1 MSDKKT
7 WVFLDGIKLPG
18 INYKEGAAK
27 KNLPKISAKMV
38 DGKEQINI
46 TFPNNVLD
54 QFIEYAMCEYESI
67 KEAIDMDLKPEEVIA
82 NFDNK
87 D

>member
-27 KNLPKISAKMV
+27 KNLPTISAKMV
-38 DGKEQINI
+38 DGKEQVNI

-54 QFIEYAMCEYESI
+54 QFIEYAMCEYNSI

>member
-27 KNLPKISAKMV
+27 KNLPTISATMV
-38 DGKEQINI
+38 DDKEQISI
-46 TFPNNVLD
+46 RFPNNVLD
-54 QFIEYAMCEYESI
+54 
-67 KEAIDMDLKPEEVIA
+67 
-82 NFDNK
+82 
-87 D
+87 

>member
-7 WVFLDGIKLPG
+7 RVFLDGIKLPG

-27 KNLPKISAKMV
+27 KNLPTISAKMV